1 VAAEAALAVPGIHTV
16 VVERAIGF
24 SAAALLHPDEAS
36 DRIEQEVPKALADRE
51 AIQPLRF
58 DGPVLLEVDVL
69 RPHMTE
75 RVLLIPG
82 IERVGG
88 CTLRYRAPGFP
99 TAYRVTQLII
109 MLGGI

>member
-1 VAAEAALAVPGIHTV
+1 MDTV
-16 VVERAIGF
+16 VQGGQRL

-58 DGPVLLEVDVL
+58 DGPGLLEVDVL

-82 IERVGG
+82 IERADG
-88 CTLRYRAPGFP
+88 CTLLYRAPDFP
-99 TAYRVTQLII
+99 TAY
-109 MLGGI
+109 